1 MVAANAS
8 SLLARV
14 VDRYNDF
21 VTLGSDLFSL
31 AQPAAFAN
39 LHRPGQGKEEVMAAT
54 HAIAQQLLCVC
65 VTLGVV
71 PVIQATT
78 RGPEMAVAQQ
88 LAAMLR
94 ACVAEDGGGI
104 ARDSVFGA
112 AHPTAASAVTGH
124 VRVERPLLLLLD
136 RSLDLCSMLTHPSSY
151 GGFIADTLGLKGN
164 RARIPPSADAG
175 AGARG
180 EAVDLDVRTDAFWE
194 EFSAAPLPGAIE
206 GNDAQLKALVAEER
220 KLRHTAGEAET
231 EGDTLVNTTGLAS
244 AMDGL
249 PALLRRKAQLQSHT
263 KLLQALMDI
272 VTSREIPLFY
282 EAEDTPT
289 AARVYPLLGVPQEE
303 VTRVKAAAKAGAS
316 PNSGVNLGTVTRGK
330 GAFMDRVRVAAMFLL
345 SADAAPIGAV
355 PPSPANPSPD
365 APTPTWSPSDRTPAQ
380 RAFSEVAAILR
391 ASGEAHTA
399 ACAAAAAAGSG

>member
-1 MVAANAS
+1 MHAVVSDARDGIPDVPAVYFLRPTPENVAAIAADAAARRYKAQYVYFTQPIARSTLQSLAQQMVAANAS

-31 AQPAAFAN
+31 AQPAAFAD

-71 PVIQATT
+71 PIIQATT

-263 KLLQALMDI
+263 KLLQALMD
-272 VTSREIPLFY
+272 VR
-282 EAEDTPT
+282 
-289 AARVYPLLGVPQEE
+289 GGQ
-303 VTRVKAAAKAGAS
+303 
-316 PNSGVNLGTVTRGK
+316 SG
-330 GAFMDRVRVAAMFLL
+330 
-345 SADAAPIGAV
+345 
-355 PPSPANPSPD
+355 
-365 APTPTWSPSDRTPAQ
+365 
-380 RAFSEVAAILR
+380 
-391 ASGEAHTA
+391 
-399 ACAAAAAAGSG
+399 